1 MAAAAESGAAAAK
14 EGLQSA
20 ARGAAEATSA
30 LAGSAAAAANNAAAS
45 ATAAPS
51 SSSWWS
57 SSDYGSGGSMF
68 GSLNTVFAR
77 LAFLF
82 LLLIGFYL
90 LGSAGVALLGWWTR
104 PDRNPVLVAG
114 RLSGRSEVT
123 ISQDPKKTSAVLVS
137 RSNDAS
143 TGAEFSWAVWLF
155 LDPPAP
161 DASGGG
167 SGGRDPSAF
176 GTVFVKGS
184 GEPDAKTQVNSS
196 NGPGMYVR
204 TDATTGATEL
214 GVAMDTMANAVPDWI
229 RVPNMPLRKW
239 VHVVVRLKNMR
250 LQVYVNASV
259 AASHT
264 LSAFARQNYYALH
277 VCPNGGFPGELA
289 DLRYFDHAV
298 SALRMRALLATGPDT
313 APSTAAT
320 DASKAGGSY
329 TYLSDHWY
337 R

>member
-1 MAAAAESGAAAAK
+1 MSKPGAAAAAEAGVAAAS

-20 ARGAAEATSA
+20 ARGLGDAARSAVDASSSLADSASAAATSA
-30 LAGSAAAAANNAAAS
+30 
-45 ATAAPS
+45 TTT
-51 SSSWWS
+51 
-57 SSDYGSGGSMF
+57 GSMF

-90 LGSAGVALLGWWTR
+90 LGSGGVALLGWWTR
-104 PDRNPVLVAG
+104 PDRNPVLVSG
-114 RLSGRSEVT
+114 RLSGRSDVT

-155 LDPPAP
+155 LDPPAA
-161 DASGGG
+161 DGTKSAG
-167 SGGRDPSAF
+167 GGRDPSAF
-176 GTVFVKGS
+176 WTVFVKGS
-184 GEPDAKTQVNSS
+184 GEPDAKTSVNSS

-204 TDATTGATEL
+204 TDAATGATEL
-214 GVAMDTMANAVPDWI
+214 GVAMDTMARAVPDWI

-250 LQVYVNASV
+250 LQVYVNAAV

-264 LSAFARQNYYALH
+264 LSAFARQNYYAVH

-298 SALRMRALLATGPDT
+298 SALRMRALLATGPNTD
-313 APSTAAT
+313 ASTAAT

>member
-1 MAAAAESGAAAAK
+1 MSKSGAAAAAADASAMAS

-20 ARGAAEATSA
+20 ARGLGDAARSA
-30 LAGSAAAAANNAAAS
+30 VDASSSLADSAS
-45 ATAAPS
+45 ASAS
-51 SSSWWS
+51 SAFAV
-57 SSDYGSGGSMF
+57 GSMF

-82 LLLIGFYL
+82 LLLIAFYL

-104 PDRNPVLVAG
+104 PDRNPVLISG

-137 RSNDAS
+137 RSNDGS
-143 TGAEFSWAVWLF
+143 SGAEFSWAVWLF
-155 LDPPAP
+155 LDPPAV
-161 DASGGG
+161 DAG
-167 SGGRDPSAF
+167 GGRDPAAY

-184 GEPDAKTQVNSS
+184 GAPDAKTQVNSS

-204 TDATTGATEL
+204 TDAATGATEL

-250 LQVYVNASV
+250 LQVYVNAAV

-264 LSAFARQNYYALH
+264 LSAFARQNYYAVH
-277 VCPNGGFPGELA
+277 VCPNLGFPGELA

-298 SALRMRALLATGPDT
+298 SALRLRALLSTGPNT
-313 APSTAAT
+313 AASTAAT